1 MLKFQTRE
9 SSTRSRFFRRTTLKQ
24 AIERTRN
31 ETHKRRSGPCASRS
45 RLMVAPIARF
55 RGLKRKQR
63 ARAPAQYQPPALTQP
78 PLLSSRPR
86 VCMTIHYGFTPLNL
100 PSTKMHPSIVY
111 SFRRYRFFHP
121 VTPRRPFLS
130 VTRLPCGVSSRS
142 QPRET
147 AHCRILSALNRS
159 FPFLE

>member
-1 MLKFQTRE
+1 M
-9 SSTRSRFFRRTTLKQ
+9 FFRRTTLKQ

-45 RLMVAPIARF
+45 RLMVAPVRF

-63 ARAPAQYQPPALTQP
+63 ARALAQYQPLALTQP
-78 PLLSSRPR
+78 PVLSSRPR

-100 PSTKMHPSIVY
+100 TSTKMHPSFVY

-121 VTPRRPFLS
+121 VTPRRPFFS
-130 VTRLPCGVSSRS
+130 IARPPCELSSRS
-142 QPRET
+142 AEGNSTLSHSISTQ
-147 AHCRILSALNRS
+147 RILPVPRITCSSIHLRL
-159 FPFLE
+159 F